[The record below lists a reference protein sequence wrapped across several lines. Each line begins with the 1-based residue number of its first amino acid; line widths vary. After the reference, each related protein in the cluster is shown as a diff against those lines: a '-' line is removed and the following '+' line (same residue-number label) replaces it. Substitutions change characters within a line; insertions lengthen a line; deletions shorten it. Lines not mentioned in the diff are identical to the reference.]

1 MFYRIVRVVVYVLAK
16 ILYRLEIKGGEHV
29 PAEGPVICVANHANL
44 LDPIFLGCSLK
55 RPVTFMAK
63 EELFR
68 VPVLSWIIKKLGA
81 IPVKRGTGDRG
92 AFRTAMRVLQ
102 EDKVLGMF
110 PEGTRYRDGKIH
122 PLRPGAALLALYTGA
137 CILPVLIHG
146 THRAKF
152 LRFPKIKVWIGKP
165 FFLSP
170 AGSKKETVREG
181 TSKIYSRLVT
191 LQGMLET
198 AAR

>member
-1 MFYRIVRVVVYVLAK
+1 MFYRIVRALMYVLAK

-29 PAEGPVICVANHANL
+29 PPEGPVICVANHANL

-55 RPVTFMAK
+55 RTVTFMAK
-63 EELFR
+63 DELFR
-68 VPVLSWIIKKLGA
+68 VPVLGWIIKKFGV

-92 AFRTAMRVLQ
+92 AFRSAMQALR
-102 EDKVLGMF
+102 EGKMLGMF

-122 PLRPGAALLALYTGA
+122 PLRPGAALLAVHTGA
-137 CILPVLIHG
+137 CILPVLIYG

-152 LRFPKIKVWIGKP
+152 LRFPKIKVWIGRP
-165 FFLSP
+165 FFLST
-170 AGSKKETVREG
+170 AGNKKETVREG
-181 TSKIYSRLVT
+181 TGKIHSHLVA